1 MVGEI
6 PRRLYESFK
15 PMLPRSVDETLRMWR
30 CLGYLPN
37 VYRPRTFNEKIAHRK
52 LFTNDLRFTKLSDK
66 WGVREFVRQ
75 RIGEQYLIHVYD
87 CVRDVSEID
96 LHSLPDSFVIKC
108 THDSGSTVI
117 VRDKDTTDWG
127 TVLRELRTRLN
138 TKYGVRTN
146 EYWYDRILPAVLL
159 EEKLNDDVYD
169 VPLDFK
175 FFVFHGTVQVVQVIH
190 RAGRARQRF
199 FTRTWHPLSVRRPS
213 VEEFGIIPEPRQ
225 LRHMIEIAEV
235 LGADFDFVRVDLYA
249 PNDEYVKFGEM
260 TFAPAAGRKRFIPH
274 TFDWELGSYW

>member
-1 MVGEI
+1 
-6 PRRLYESFK
+6 
-15 PMLPRSVDETLRMWR
+15 
-30 CLGYLPN
+30 
-37 VYRPRTFNEKIAHRK
+37 
-52 LFTNDLRFTKLSDK
+52 
-66 WGVREFVRQ
+66 
-75 RIGEQYLIHVYD
+75 
-87 CVRDVSEID
+87 
-96 LHSLPDSFVIKC
+96 
-108 THDSGSTVI
+108 
-117 VRDKDTTDWG
+117 
-127 TVLRELRTRLN
+127 
-138 TKYGVRTN
+138 
-146 EYWYDRILPAVLL
+146 
-159 EEKLNDDVYD
+159 VYD

-274 TFDWELGSYW
+274 TFDWELASYW